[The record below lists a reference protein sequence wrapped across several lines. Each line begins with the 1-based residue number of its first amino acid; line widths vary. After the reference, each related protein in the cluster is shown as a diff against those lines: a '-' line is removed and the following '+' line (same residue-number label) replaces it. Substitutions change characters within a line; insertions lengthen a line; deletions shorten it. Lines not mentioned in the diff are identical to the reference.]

1 MELSEHIQMRT
12 GGKTLVASAL
22 VIAAVLA
29 GCGGSGGSRST
40 STVAKSTVTTTTA
53 SQLTAAAT
61 TTTTTTTASPSPPV
75 DGIEVE
81 IPALL
86 ARRFLPSRY
95 TCDGGDLSIP
105 LHWSGVPNG
114 TAELALFILDLQP
127 VDGKTFV
134 DWAVAGLSPTLHGLQ
149 PGQLPVGAFVGRN
162 GFGRISNSI
171 CPGRGQTSIYVV
183 ALFALRRH
191 LPLKPGFDASALH
204 EQVERLARVQG
215 MTLVRYKRL

>member
-1 MELSEHIQMRT
+1 MKPSEHIQMRT
-12 GGKTLVASAL
+12 EGKTLVASVL
-22 VIAAVLA
+22 VSVAVLA
-29 GCGGSGGSRST
+29 GCGGSSGGSRST
-40 STVAKSTVTTTTA
+40 STVAKSAVTRTTA
-53 SQLTAAAT
+53 SQL
-61 TTTTTTTASPSPPV
+61 TTTTASPSPPV
-75 DGIEVE
+75 EGIEVE
-81 IPALL
+81 IPSLL

-149 PGQLPVGAFVGRN
+149 AGQLPVGALVGRN

-171 CPGRGQTSIYVV
+171 CPARGQTSIYVV
-183 ALFALRRH
+183 ALFALPRH
-191 LPLKPGFDASALH
+191 LPLKPGFDALALH